1 MCQSTSPLSLEAQK
15 SATSALL
22 ALLPFLPS
30 SSNAREQHGVSQGS
44 AVQQSHPSICPSI
57 FHPSIC
63 PQQYLASF
71 HFWVANNPVLFTQLV
86 RLMDPPT
93 FSEHP
98 HHCTGVTE
106 VQGLSRFTGLSF
118 SESLALCCLGA
129 PGDPL
134 SNPRSPH
141 GSITCFSLGPRFT
154 CFAVDCCPFL
164 FCCLLPGFF
173 PHFRSHAGSIRL

>member
-44 AVQQSHPSICPSI
+44 AVQQSHPSICPE
-57 FHPSIC
+57 HPSISGW
-63 PQQYLASF
+63 PPT
-71 HFWVANNPVLFTQLV
+71 NPALFTQLV

-98 HHCTGVTE
+98 HHCNGGTE
-106 VQGLSRFTGLSF
+106 VQGLSWFTGLSF

-154 CFAVDCCPFL
+154 CFAVDCCLFL

>member
-44 AVQQSHPSICPSI
+44 AVQQS
-57 FHPSIC
+57 HPSIC

-141 GSITCFSLGPRFT
+141 PTAPSPVFLPAPVSPVLSLI
-154 CFAVDCCPFL
+154 VDCCPFL

>member
-1 MCQSTSPLSLEAQK
+1 MVYLKDQLS
-15 SATSALL
+15 SNRT
-22 ALLPFLPS
+22 LPS
-30 SSNAREQHGVSQGS
+30 AQGS
-44 AVQQSHPSICPSI
+44 GSHPSICPE
-57 FHPSIC
+57 
-63 PQQYLASF
+63 QYLASF

-98 HHCTGVTE
+98 HHCNGGTE

-141 GSITCFSLGPRFT
+141 PTAPSPVFLSAPVSPVLPLIVARS
-154 CFAVDCCPFL
+154 CFAVYCRASFL
-164 FCCLLPGFF
+164 TSVPTQVQ
-173 PHFRSHAGSIRL
+173 SVYNQHAPAISQSIVRNEPADLC